1 MTQHRASF
9 RKRGIPFSTI
19 FLMIGVTRLFA
30 VDLMWGPG
38 GTGGDGAWDTANWW
52 DGSQN
57 GAWQSGA
64 RAIFSGTGGTVTSFY
79 LGPTVSGMVFNAP
92 GYVIDDGMF
101 ELPGSSFEIEA
112 NQDVEIRSVF
122 SERSGTSLVKT
133 GSGILTV
140 SSFNFISNVFI
151 NEGEYRVGQNSTPI
165 FLNVSLADAPGVVLT
180 IPVSESSIRSLS
192 GGGLSG
198 GVVRPADSPGVAK
211 LALTGSG
218 TFAGTFQDNG
228 AGKLRINV
236 FGSNAS
242 VVLTNANTYSGE
254 TSVKLGTLVFSGG
267 GSALNS
273 SFISVYGQTLR
284 LDNSELALSNRLS
297 DSANLRLNSGG
308 IFEFVGNGDVA
319 VEEHLGELSFSGG
332 AAIKGT
338 KLDGT
343 LAQVTF
349 AAGTRIAH
357 GTLQISGDAGVVSLG
372 GLGNESSGIV
382 KPYVTFGKDWAVV
395 GAGGRLEPFTDY
407 VPDINEGGAGT
418 HVKIL
423 GGGTTQ
429 LVSDSLRAS
438 LILDNDTEELQT
450 LDLNDKMLD
459 LTTGGLMSAGDVS
472 TTISGGALRTAA
484 DEWVVTNQGNLTI
497 EATIQEMSPGTGLT
511 KSGSGTLILA
521 GSNMYSGPTSI
532 VQGTLVVFSDAN
544 LGTGSLVGIHG
555 GTLKAGGSF
564 SSEKGILNLV
574 SYAGTIDTNGFD
586 VRFSGGLSGGI
597 SKYGEGTLFLDTIS
611 AESTLHITSGILEV
625 YDISASRVS
634 LTGGTLRISGSTE
647 YFYLSS
653 GMLSPVPVLDIGGS
667 SAGNFTSRWMTA
679 SFAQLIL
686 RWDIGSEAGDLWT
699 IDSPLPFLDPY
710 EPSKFLFDFS
720 SLGGLQLGN
729 DYTLINMP
737 NNYWSLDPRLFAFS
751 PESIA
756 AGWSGE
762 FITTPEFVKVR
773 FYSIPEPGGSVW
785 IAMALLGLGLRKKAL
800 RRQRAR
806 NHQGR
811 GELPA
816 CQNKVV

>member
-1 MTQHRASF
+1 
-9 RKRGIPFSTI
+9 
-19 FLMIGVTRLFA
+19 MIGVTRLFA

-38 GTGGDGAWDTANWW
+38 GAGGDGAWDTANWW

-57 GAWQSGA
+57 SAWQSGA
-64 RAIFSGTGGTVTSFY
+64 RAIFSGTGGTVTNFSF
-79 LGPTVSGMVFNAP
+79 GPTVSGMVFNAP
-92 GYVIDDGMF
+92 GYVIDAGSIK
-101 ELPGSSFEIEA
+101 LSGSSFEIDA
-112 NQDVEIRSVF
+112 NQDVEIRSALL
-122 SERSGTSLVKT
+122 ENSGTSLVKT

-140 SSFNFISNVFI
+140 SGVNFIRDVFI
-151 NEGEYRVGQNSTPI
+151 NEGEYRVGKNSSMSSS
-165 FLNVSLADAPGVVLT
+165 NVSLADAPGVFLT
-180 IPVSESSIRSLS
+180 LPVSSSKSIRSLS

-198 GVVRPADSPGVAK
+198 GIVRPEDSPGEAN
-211 LALTGSG
+211 LTLGDSG
-218 TFAGTFQDNG
+218 IFGGMLQDNG
-228 AGKLRINV
+228 AGKLRINIS
-236 FGSNAS
+236 GSNAS
-242 VVLTNANTYSGE
+242 VVFTNTNTYSGN
-254 TSVKLGTLVFSGG
+254 TSISSGSLTFSGG

-273 SFISVYGQTLR
+273 SSISVSRGTLR
-284 LDNSELALSNRLS
+284 LDNSEVALSNRLS
-297 DSANLRLNSGG
+297 DSANLKLNSGG
-308 IFEFVGNGDVA
+308 NFEFFGNGDVA

-357 GTLQISGDAGVVSLG
+357 GTLRISGDAGVVSLG
-372 GLGNESSGIV
+372 GLSNESSGIV

-395 GAGGRLEPFTDY
+395 GSGGYLEPFTTY
-407 VPDINEGGAGT
+407 VPNINGVEAENA

-459 LTTGGLMSAGDVS
+459 LTTGGLMSAG
-472 TTISGGALRTAA
+472 GGAAAIIGGVLQTTA

-544 LGTGSLVGIHG
+544 LGTGNQVGIQG

-564 SSEKGILNLV
+564 SSEKGILNSV
-574 SYAGTIDTNGFD
+574 SSVGTINTNGFD
-586 VRFSGGLSGGI
+586 VRFSGGLSGGL
-597 SKYGEGTLFLDTIS
+597 SKSGEGTLFLDNVS
-611 AESTLHITSGILEV
+611 EVSSLNITRGILEV
-625 YDISASRVS
+625 YDVSASSVS

-699 IDSPLPFLDPY
+699 IDSPLPFLDFFT
-710 EPSKFLFDFS
+710 PSSFLFDFS

-729 DYTLINMP
+729 DYTLIHLPKNH
-737 NNYWSLDPRLFAFS
+737 WSLDPRLFAFS